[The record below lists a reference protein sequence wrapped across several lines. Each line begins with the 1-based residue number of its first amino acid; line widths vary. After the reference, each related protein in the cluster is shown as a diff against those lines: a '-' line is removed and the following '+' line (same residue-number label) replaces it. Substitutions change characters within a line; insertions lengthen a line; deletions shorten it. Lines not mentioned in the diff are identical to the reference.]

1 MRDSTEFDTPSEF
14 PSLIDDAAFLAEL
27 EQLELPSSLTAPGHA
42 RRAAMP
48 APVDPVVARDANRWH
63 LHPPPGV
70 ETAPSFPEQPSGPAA
85 LVAILIGLSAGVA
98 GSAMVFYERL
108 TQIIALFTN

>member
-1 MRDSTEFDTPSEF
+1 MRDSTEFDTPGEF

-27 EQLELPSSLTAPGHA
+27 EQLELPSSVTGPGYA

-48 APVDPVVARDANRWH
+48 APVEMVIARDANRWH

-70 ETAPSFPEQPSGPAA
+70 EAAPSFPEQPSGPAA
-85 LVAILIGLSAGVA
+85 LVAILLGLSAGIA
-98 GSAMVFYERL
+98 GSAVVFYERL
-108 TQIIALFTN
+108 TQIIALFAN